1 VIYRGTVIEWRGK
14 MKKNNEGFYPDWCET
29 APPEGSYRSILKWGD
44 PKEFKHPN
52 KKLYAL
58 MKKTFNMTDEDFMRK
73 QKMGLEKVKFDN
85 PINLTEE
92 QINKFKT
99 IVGEENVKTDNYSR
113 LQIAYGKTMIDL
125 MRLREG
131 IAENVPDIVL
141 HPRSKE
147 DIEKIIVYCNEE
159 KIPVC
164 IYGGG
169 SSVTRGVE
177 CVKGG
182 VSLDMRVHMNK
193 VVSFNEVNQTITV
206 EAGMQGPTLEKI
218 LNNAPEVLKAKRKYT
233 CGHFP
238 QSFEYSAV
246 GGWVV
251 TRGAGQNSTY
261 YGKIEDLVISQ
272 EYVTPIGII
281 KSDEFP
287 ANATGP
293 SIDEIMMGSEG
304 AYGVLTTVTLKVFRY
319 MPENIRR
326 FSYIFKNWEDARA
339 AAREIMQGQF
349 GFPSVFRLSDP
360 EETDVALKLYG
371 VEGTIIDKIMTL
383 KGYKPMER
391 CLFLGFT
398 EGDKDFSKLVKRR
411 THKICK
417 KYGAMYT
424 TGFVT
429 KGWEHGRFRDPYMR
443 EDLQDYGIMTDTLE
457 CSVTWDNM
465 LKVHEGV
472 RSFCKSRPNT
482 ICMTHMS
489 HVYPQ
494 GANLYFIFIAKIS
507 EIDDYLQ
514 YQSGIL
520 DHIQKFGASMSHHH
534 GIGKMTAPWL
544 EAQIG
549 RQQLE
554 IYRTL
559 KRHFDPNNIMN
570 PGGTL
575 ALDLPDE
582 MRRNFIEN
590 I

>member
-1 VIYRGTVIEWRGK
+1 
-14 MKKNNEGFYPDWCET
+14 MSKNKEEFIPSWCES

-44 PKEFKHPN
+44 PNEFKHPN
-52 KKLYAL
+52 KRLYAL
-58 MKKTFNMTDEDFMRK
+58 MKKTFNMTDEDFKTK
-73 QKMGLEKVKFDN
+73 QKMGLEKVSYN
-85 PINLTEE
+85 VPVNLTKE
-92 QINKFKT
+92 QIAVFKE
-99 IVGEENVKTDNYSR
+99 IVGEDNVKTDNYSR
-113 LQIAYGKTMIDL
+113 LEIAYGKTMLDL

-131 IAENVPDIVL
+131 IVENIPDIVL

-147 DIEKIIVYCNEE
+147 DIEKIVYYCNKEI
-159 KIPVC
+159 IPVY

-193 VVSFNEVNQTITV
+193 VIKFNEINQTITV
-206 EAGMQGPTLEKI
+206 EPGMSGPKLEET
-218 LNNAPEVLKAKRKYT
+218 LNNAVKLFNAKRAYT

-261 YGKIEDLVISQ
+261 FGKIEDMVICQ

-281 KSDEFP
+281 KTDEYP
-287 ANATGP
+287 ATATGP
-293 SIDEIMMGSEG
+293 SIDEIMIGSEG
-304 AYGVLTTVTLKVFRY
+304 AFGVLVSVTLKFFRY
-319 MPENIRR
+319 MPENQRR
-326 FSYIFKNWEDARA
+326 FSYIFKTWEDGMN

-371 VEGTIIDKIMTL
+371 VEGTAIDKMMNI
-383 KGYKPMER
+383 KGYKQGER

-398 EGDKDFSKLVKRR
+398 DGETSFTKVVKKKV
-411 THKICK
+411 HKICK
-417 KYGAMYT
+417 QYGAMYT
-424 TGFVT
+424 TGYVT
-429 KGWEHGRFRDPYMR
+429 KGWEKGRFRDPYMR

-457 CSVTWDNM
+457 CSVTWDTM
-465 LKVHEGV
+465 KEVHEGV
-472 RSFCKSRPNT
+472 RKFCKSRPNT

-494 GANLYFIFIAKIS
+494 GANLYFIFIAKINK
-507 EIDDYLQ
+507 IDAYLDYQ
-514 YQSGIL
+514 YGIL
-520 DHIQKFGASMSHHH
+520 DNIQKYGAAMSHHH

-544 EAQIG
+544 EDQIG
-549 RQQLE
+549 KNAMDVFKS
-554 IYRTL
+554 L
-559 KRHFDPNNIMN
+559 KKHFDPNNIMN

-575 ALDLPDE
+575 GLDLKPE
-582 MRRNFIEN
+582 EKRVRKY
-590 I
+590 

>member
-1 VIYRGTVIEWRGK
+1 MSK
-14 MKKNNEGFYPDWCET
+14 DNNEFYPDWYEE

-58 MKKTFNMTDEDFMRK
+58 MKKTFNMTDEDFKVK
-73 QKMGLEKVKFDN
+73 QKMGLEKVDFN
-85 PINLTEE
+85 VPIKLKDE
-92 QINKFKT
+92 QIKRFKE
-99 IVGEENVKTDNYSR
+99 IVGEENVKIDNYSR
-113 LQIAYGKTMIDL
+113 LQIAYGKTMVDL

-131 IAENVPDIVL
+131 IVENLPDVVL

-147 DIEKIIVYCNEE
+147 DIAEIVKYCNEQN
-159 KIPVC
+159 IAVYV
-164 IYGGG
+164 YGGG

-177 CVKGG
+177 CVNGG

-193 VVSFNEVNQTITV
+193 VVKFNEINQTITV
-206 EAGMQGPTLEKI
+206 EAGMSGPDLEKT
-218 LNNAPEVLKAKRKYT
+218 LNNAPELFNAKRRYT

-261 YGKIEDLVISQ
+261 YGKIEDIVVCQ

-281 KSDEFP
+281 KTEEFP

-293 SIDEIMMGSEG
+293 SIDQIMMGSEG
-304 AYGVLTTVTLKVFRY
+304 TFGVLVNVTLKVFRY
-319 MPENIRR
+319 MPENIKR
-326 FSYIFKNWEDARA
+326 FSYIFKNWEDARN

-371 VEGTIIDKIMTL
+371 VEGTFIDTMMSM

-398 EGDKDFSKLVKRR
+398 EGEKHFSNLVNRR
-411 THKICK
+411 VKKICK

-424 TGFVT
+424 TGYVT

-457 CSVTWDNM
+457 CSVTWDQM
-465 LKVHEGV
+465 KEVHEGV
-472 RSFCKSRPNT
+472 RKFCKSRPNT

-494 GANLYFIFIAKIS
+494 GANLYFIFIAKIN
-507 EIDDYLQ
+507 EIDDYLSYQ
-514 YQSGIL
+514 YGIL
-520 DHIQKFGASMSHHH
+520 DNMQKYGAAMSHHH

-544 EAQIG
+544 EGQIG
-549 RQQLE
+549 KNQIE
-554 IYRTL
+554 VYRAL
-559 KRHFDPNNIMN
+559 KKHFDPKGIMN
-570 PGGTL
+570 PGGTI
-575 ALDLPDE
+575 ALDLPDSKRRF
-582 MRRNFIEN
+582 MREPW
-590 I
+590 

>member
-1 VIYRGTVIEWRGK
+1 
-14 MKKNNEGFYPDWCET
+14 MSKNKNEFIPNWCES

-44 PKEFKHPN
+44 PNEFKHPN
-52 KKLYAL
+52 KRLYTL
-58 MKKTFNMTDEDFMRK
+58 MKKTFHMTDDDFK
-73 QKMGLEKVKFDN
+73 TKEKMGLDKVSYN
-85 PINLTEE
+85 APISLTEE
-92 QINKFKT
+92 QIAVFKK
-99 IVGEENVKTDNYSR
+99 IVGEDNVKSDDYSR
-113 LQIAYGKTMIDL
+113 LEIAYGKTMLDL

-131 IAENVPDIVL
+131 IVENVPDIVI

-147 DIEKIIVYCNEE
+147 DIEKVVYYCNKEI
-159 KIPVC
+159 IPLY

-182 VSLDMRVHMNK
+182 VSIDMRVHMNK
-193 VVSFNEVNQTITV
+193 VIKFNEVNQTITV
-206 EAGMQGPTLEKI
+206 EPGMSGPKLEET
-218 LNNAPEVLKAKRKYT
+218 LNNAVKLFKAKRAYT

-261 YGKIEDLVISQ
+261 FGKIEDMVICQ

-281 KSDEFP
+281 KTDEYP
-287 ANATGP
+287 ATATGP
-293 SIDEIMMGSEG
+293 SIDEIMIGSEG
-304 AYGVLTTVTLKVFRY
+304 SFGVLVSVTLKFFRY
-319 MPENIRR
+319 MPENQRR
-326 FSYIFKNWEDARA
+326 FSYIFKTWEDGMN

-371 VEGTIIDKIMTL
+371 VEGTAIDKMMNI
-383 KGYKPMER
+383 KGYKQGER

-398 EGDKDFSKLVKRR
+398 DGETSFTKVVKKKV
-411 THKICK
+411 HKICK
-417 KYGAMYT
+417 QYGAMYT
-424 TGFVT
+424 TGYVT
-429 KGWEHGRFRDPYMR
+429 KGWEKGRFKDPYMR

-457 CSVTWDNM
+457 CSVTWDTM
-465 LKVHEGV
+465 KKVHEGV
-472 RSFCKSRPNT
+472 RKFCKSRPNT

-494 GANLYFIFIAKIS
+494 GANLYFIFIARINK
-507 EIDDYLQ
+507 IDDYLDYQ
-514 YQSGIL
+514 YGIL
-520 DHIQKFGASMSHHH
+520 DNIQKYGAAMSHHH

-544 EAQIG
+544 EDQIG
-549 RQQLE
+549 KTAME
-554 IYRTL
+554 VFKTL
-559 KRHFDPNNIMN
+559 KKHFDPNNIMN

-575 ALDLPDE
+575 GLDLKPE
-582 MRRNFIEN
+582 EKRIRKH
-590 I
+590 